1 MYTTSLALLSVSHAD
16 QNIGYY
22 LRLFPEAQQKT
33 ASGFLTALWQHEPFR
48 NRWTLIAKVY
58 SFIRDEVGK
67 QKVSLPYF
75 LGICCPI
82 MKIIS
87 PISYLHFFGW
97 TVEGNEKEGQKL
109 VRQWTPTDTQIEG
122 IQSQSYPNT
131 EIDLLRTMLSLG
143 YLPEESM
150 LLMERM
156 RSNSNGVMD
165 TGSGSSRFPVPFNA
179 QKMDYINTVREDPI
193 QAAQELFGIHYND
206 ASVRVDG
213 YRVYDAENLDD
224 INHLSMLIPPASPTS
239 LYHYTGTYAHLGY
252 SGDPTMRF
260 FQQPEHQNLSV
271 RNPIQME
278 SFIGHP
284 AEEGDRSKS
293 PRLCFPRLS
302 LQLSPH
308 LRARAPGRAAGQSLA
323 LCWCALPS
331 GPRHA
336 PSPLAQPFCLSA
348 SPPLLHAVLL
358 SPRGPELFRAN
369 AILISLLAAGLPDG
383 PEYNPE
389 HDFHYMY

>member
-1 MYTTSLALLSVSHAD
+1 MTTRAQLMRRLAAIPQQELLELLEDKAIFDLAAKYSAANKQGILAKDKAIIHEPRPIVPIAEAVKAKRPL
-16 QNIGYY
+16 NAFMAFRCYY

-109 VRQWTPTDTQIEG
+109 VRQWTPTDNQIEG

-131 EIDLLRTMLSLG
+131 EMDLLRTMLSLG
-143 YLPEESM
+143 YLPDESM
-150 LLMERM
+150 MLMERM

-165 TGSGSSRFPVPFNA
+165 TGSGCSRFPVPFNA

-206 ASVRVDG
+206 ATVRIHG
-213 YRVYDAENLDD
+213 YRVYDVESLDD
-224 INHLSMLIPPASPTS
+224 ISHLSMIIPTASPTS

-252 SGDPTMRF
+252 SGDPTMPF

-271 RNPIQME
+271 SNPIQME

-284 AEEGDRSKS
+284 AEEGDRT
-293 PRLCFPRLS
+293 
-302 LQLSPH
+302 
-308 LRARAPGRAAGQSLA
+308 
-323 LCWCALPS
+323 
-331 GPRHA
+331 
-336 PSPLAQPFCLSA
+336 
-348 SPPLLHAVLL
+348 
-358 SPRGPELFRAN
+358 
-369 AILISLLAAGLPDG
+369 AGLPGG
-383 PEYNPE
+383 PQYSPE

>member
-1 MYTTSLALLSVSHAD
+1 
-16 QNIGYY
+16 
-22 LRLFPEAQQKT
+22 
-33 ASGFLTALWQHEPFR
+33 
-48 NRWTLIAKVY
+48 
-58 SFIRDEVGK
+58 
-67 QKVSLPYF
+67 
-75 LGICCPI
+75 

-87 PISYLHFFGW
+87 PISYLHIFGW

-109 VRQWTPTDTQIEG
+109 VRQWTPTDNQIEG

-131 EIDLLRTMLSLG
+131 EMDLLRTMLSLG
-143 YLPEESM
+143 YLPDESM
-150 LLMERM
+150 MLMERM

-206 ASVRVDG
+206 ATVRIHG
-213 YRVYDAENLDD
+213 YRVYDVESLDD
-224 INHLSMLIPPASPTS
+224 ISHLSMIIPTASPTS

-252 SGDPTMRF
+252 SGDPTMPF

-271 RNPIQME
+271 SNPIQME

-293 PRLCFPRLS
+293 VPLRFPAPSASALS
-302 LQLSPH
+302 TH
-308 LRARAPGRAAGQSLA
+308 ARACQETRQSLA
-323 LCWCALPS
+323 LMLVPYAVRVSAFSLALS
-331 GPRHA
+331 SA
-336 PSPLAQPFCLSA
+336 FLLPFQAHSF
-348 SPPLLHAVLL
+348 SSSSSLL
-358 SPRGPELFRAN
+358 SPRGSELSKLTQFY
-369 AILISLLAAGLPDG
+369 SLLAAGLPGG
-383 PEYNPE
+383 PQYSPE